1 MYITTY
7 FESEIK
13 ENESIEYTR
22 FSEVDTEGYEETW
35 ENSRQREKVFVV
47 DTLMKEKR
55 AFFLNKNVSARFL
68 SYTLNSAGNITSM
81 RVVLKRIILIR

>member
-1 MYITTY
+1 MDNYF

-13 ENESIEYTR
+13 ENESIEYTS

-35 ENSRQREKVFVV
+35 KNSRQREKVFVV
-47 DTLMKEKR
+47 DTNEEKR

-68 SYTLNSAGNITSM
+68 SYTLNSAGNITLM

>member
-1 MYITTY
+1 MDQLKSFMDNYF

-35 ENSRQREKVFVV
+35 KNSRQREKVFVV
-47 DTLMKEKR
+47 DT
-55 AFFLNKNVSARFL
+55 
-68 SYTLNSAGNITSM
+68 
-81 RVVLKRIILIR
+81 

>member
-1 MYITTY
+1 VDQLKSFMDNYF

-35 ENSRQREKVFVV
+35 KNSRQREKVFVV
-47 DTLMKEKR
+47 DTLMKKKERSFSIKTSRR
-55 AFFLNKNVSARFL
+55 AF
-68 SYTLNSAGNITSM
+68 
-81 RVVLKRIILIR
+81 

>member
-1 MYITTY
+1 MDNYF

-35 ENSRQREKVFVV
+35 KNSRQREKVFVV
-47 DTLMKEKR
+47 DTNEEKR

-68 SYTLNSAGNITSM
+68 SYTLNSAGNITLM